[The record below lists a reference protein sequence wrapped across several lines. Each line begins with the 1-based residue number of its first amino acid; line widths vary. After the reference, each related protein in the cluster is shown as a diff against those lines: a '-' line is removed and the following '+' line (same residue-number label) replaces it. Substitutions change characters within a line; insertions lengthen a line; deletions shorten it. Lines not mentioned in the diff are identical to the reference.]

1 MVRFRAGWWRK
12 APGDAKIFANAS
24 ERGRSRMDLIERI
37 DELQLLVEEAKAVPL
52 SSSAVINRDEFL
64 ELLAQLK
71 EAVPDEV
78 RQARWMSRDRDELL
92 ARARKEAERI
102 VTEAQEQRDRLLS
115 RTEIVSAAHREA
127 ERITDEGKERSA
139 RMRIEAEDYID
150 QKLAAFEILL
160 NKTLSTVA
168 RGREQLRGEVQ
179 GEGAPQSAADQSPF
193 DAEEFDQ
200 AAF

>member
-1 MVRFRAGWWRK
+1 
-12 APGDAKIFANAS
+12 
-24 ERGRSRMDLIERI
+24 MDLIERI

-71 EAVPDEV
+71 ETVPEEV

-92 ARARKEAERI
+92 ERARKEAERI

-115 RTEIVSAAHREA
+115 RTEIVSAAQREG
-127 ERITDEGKERSA
+127 ERIIDEGKERA
-139 RMRIEAEDYID
+139 AKLRVEAEDYID

-160 NKTLSTVA
+160 HKTLGTVG
-168 RGREQLRGEVQ
+168 RGREQLRGEPVSPP
-179 GEGAPQSAADQSPF
+179 GEPGADSGMQIPEGPF
-193 DAEEFDQ
+193 
-200 AAF
+200 